1 MKISNEVYCSSC
13 RKRLAVYKRIVSGEK
28 LCRYCLYN
36 SVVKQVRKAVH
47 YYKMVRKNGSAIYI
61 LRPERILSSIEGLY
75 ILISALKDFNVAL
88 HVLCIYD
95 FIDCE
100 TLSKLFPSVTFINIR
115 VGDKEFKSIQ
125 LIELIKF
132 YEVVAIKIAREKFI
146 ESILVPLFRDE
157 LSILLLY
164 GLLMISKSIFSEGM
178 PIRIVDDNISLSRPF
193 YYVTSIDI
201 IYLSL
206 TDKKIPLKTEEKE
219 DTLYSF
225 IKEREFWRK
234 AKDILIRSP
243 ELMYSSS
250 KTVELLQ
257 SYVIGSKA
265 TRCKYCG
272 SYSDSDLCEICSRI
286 LGYIDA
292 VEYGT

>member
-1 MKISNEVYCSSC
+1 MKISREVYCSSC
-13 RKRLAVYKRIVSGEK
+13 KKRLATYKRIASGEK

-36 SVVKQVRKAVH
+36 SVVKQIRKAIH
-47 YYKMVRKNGSAIYI
+47 YYKMVKKSGSAIYI

-75 ILISALKDFNVAL
+75 TLISALKDFNIAL
-88 HVLCIYD
+88 HVLCIHN
-95 FIDCE
+95 FTDCE
-100 TLSKLFPSVTFINIR
+100 NLSKSFPSTTFINVRIE
-115 VGDKEFKSIQ
+115 DKEFKSIQ

-132 YEVVAIKIAREKFI
+132 YEVVAIEIARGRSI
-146 ESILVPLFRDE
+146 ESVLVPLFRDE

-178 PIRIVDDNISLSRPF
+178 PIRIVDDGISVSRPF

-201 IYLSL
+201 TYLSL
-206 TDKKIPLKTEEKE
+206 TDRKIPLKIEERE

-225 IKEREFWRK
+225 IKEHEFWRK
-234 AKDILIRSP
+234 AKGILIRSP

-257 SYVIGSKA
+257 SYIIGSKA
-265 TRCKYCG
+265 TRCRYCG
-272 SYSDSDLCEICSRI
+272 SYSDSDVCEICSKI
-286 LGYIDA
+286 LKYIDA
-292 VEYGT
+292 IRYRV